1 MTKKEKVKAI
11 YQNLPELVND
21 DIGLIVYLLGRFG
34 YNTELN
40 LEEAM
45 RKMGNPEHWTRQA
58 RLLREKDPD
67 IIKLVDKKV
76 EESRS
81 EQAVDYRY
89 NAEAHLA
96 RIPEYYTDENGREYI
111 TFKENN

>member
-1 MTKKEKVKAI
+1 MTKLEKVKAI

-34 YNTELN
+34 YPGIN

-58 RLLREKDPD
+58 RLLREKDQD
-67 IIKLVDKKV
+67 IINLVDKKV

-89 NAEAHLA
+89 NAEAHLTKV
-96 RIPEYYTDENGREYI
+96 PEYYTDENGREYI